1 MEFPRKKNKFFV
13 FFFRK
18 VFIHMLKKN
27 FFAIKIK
34 NSSEVFKF
42 IEKSKSSN
50 VPVVFVL
57 NHPNWWD
64 AAVVIWLGYD
74 FLKTGGYCI
83 MENKQI
89 IEHPFFLKIGAIP
102 IVREDNRKSLMS
114 LNFAA
119 SLLKQRFESLY
130 LFPQG
135 EITPNEKRD
144 SRFYSGV
151 SFLIEK
157 LEKVNLVYIHLD
169 YKYTTE
175 QMPEIFINFFRT
187 EEFVEGLNSD
197 RNEFTD
203 TIKKHFNK
211 VNDEFREAY
220 SDNKLE
226 SFEVV
231 MRGKKSL
238 DKKKLF

>member
-1 MEFPRKKNKFFV
+1 
-13 FFFRK
+13 
-18 VFIHMLKKN
+18 L
-27 FFAIKIK
+27 
-34 NSSEVFKF
+34 
-42 IEKSKSSN
+42 
-50 VPVVFVL
+50 
-57 NHPNWWD
+57 D

-83 MENKQI
+83 MENKQNL
-89 IEHPFFLKIGAIP
+89 EHPFFLKIGAIP

-114 LNFAA
+114 LNFAV

-130 LFPQG
+130 IFPQG

-151 SFLIEK
+151 SLLIEK

-175 QMPEIFINFFRT
+175 QMPEIIINFSRT
-187 EEFVEGLNSD
+187 KEYVEGLNSD
-197 RNEFTD
+197 RNELTEN
-203 TIKKHFNK
+203 IKHHF
-211 VNDEFREAY
+211 VEANDEFREAY

-226 SFEVV
+226 SYEVV
-231 MRGKKSL
+231 LRRKKSL